1 MPMSRATSDKII
13 QAAHDRVVHD
23 GTRLEQLALICDL
36 FSRIEVPETRDLVA
50 SVTAYALHGTSGSQ
64 TH

>member
-1 MPMSRATSDKII
+1 MPLTRAASDRLI

-23 GTRLEQLALICDL
+23 RAHLEQLALVCDL
-36 FSRIEVPETRDLVA
+36 FSRIDVAETRDLVA
-50 SVTAYALHGTSGSQ
+50 SVAAYALQGSSGAA